1 MEEFP
6 ARRRLETDLLRLSS
20 GLDCLVRP
28 CWQGSLLQRLVLVEV
43 VAGKNV
49 AASRGIPGPGCGVA
63 LFCRGFDMK
72 PSCCRCFCK
81 RCCAFSSAK
90 LDVEVV
96 ALLLGHLGSTV
107 LFFKPM
113 TRNVRFGPLRSGA
126 TLSGAIVPVT
136 RLSCSRMTE
145 KWKR

>member
-1 MEEFP
+1 M
-6 ARRRLETDLLRLSS
+6 
-20 GLDCLVRP
+20 
-28 CWQGSLLQRLVLVEV
+28 EV

-63 LFCRGFDMK
+63 LLCGGFGMK
-72 PSCCRCFCK
+72 SSCYRCFRK
-81 RCCAFSSAK
+81 RCCAFSSVK
-90 LDVEVV
+90 LDVEVI

-107 LFFKPM
+107 LFFKPI
-113 TRNVRFGPLRSGA
+113 TRNMRFGPLRSGA

-136 RLSCSRMTE
+136 RLSCSRVTE